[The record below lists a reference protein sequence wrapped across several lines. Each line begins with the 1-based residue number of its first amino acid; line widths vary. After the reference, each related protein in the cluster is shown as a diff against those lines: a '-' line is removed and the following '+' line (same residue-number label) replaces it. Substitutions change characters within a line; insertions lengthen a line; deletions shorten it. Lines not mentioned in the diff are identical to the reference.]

1 MQSDELLKA
10 GNAGLST
17 LNSHVRL
24 VDLAQP
30 AATSILSFKPWQRSL
45 ALAKRLLG
53 FHTNFGRIF
62 ERPKFR
68 PSFDA

>member
-30 AATSILSFKPWQRSL
+30 AATSILSFKP
-45 ALAKRLLG
+45 
-53 FHTNFGRIF
+53 
-62 ERPKFR
+62 
-68 PSFDA
+68 